1 MGFFFISQSQID
13 FSFLQRNIELN
24 ALTIENDTFST
35 TKTIR
40 ISLANIT
47 SYDYKTTKVF
57 YLNNLHKCCFAV
69 FNGSF
74 DLTLVFF
81 VYVQLSQGCKQ

>member
-47 SYDYKTTKVF
+47 SYDYKTT
-57 YLNNLHKCCFAV
+57 
-69 FNGSF
+69 
-74 DLTLVFF
+74 
-81 VYVQLSQGCKQ
+81 